1 MNNMEDIIKIKV
13 KTNTGEVFKI
23 EFNSDNNI
31 TQLYDKLELIA
42 LFLGYHQDTID
53 REVNRGDL

>member
-1 MNNMEDIIKIKV
+1 MENITKIKV

-23 EFNSDNNI
+23 EFDSDNNI

-53 REVNRGDL
+53 REVNRKEL